1 MDAAGTGTVPCD
13 DGRVTDR
20 ETLRAAAQAVASV
33 MRRRQANEQARTDG
47 GWAPPDPE
55 LEALGVECD
64 EVLYGLRV
72 EAPDLADRLAA
83 VLGDDWE
90 P

>member
-1 MDAAGTGTVPCD
+1 M
-13 DGRVTDR
+13 DR
-20 ETLRAAAQAVASV
+20 EVLRAASQAVHSL
-33 MRRRQANEQARTDG
+33 MRRQQANRQLLTDG
-47 GWAPPDPE
+47 GWSPPDPE

-64 EVLYGLRV
+64 EVIYSQRA
-72 EAPDLADRLAA
+72 EPPDLADRLAA

>member
-1 MDAAGTGTVPCD
+1 MI
-13 DGRVTDR
+13 DR
-20 ETLRAAAQAVASV
+20 ETLRAASEAVHSLMRQQQAN
-33 MRRRQANEQARTDG
+33 RQALTDG
-47 GWAPPDPE
+47 GWVPLDPV

-64 EVLYGLRV
+64 EVLYGLRA

>member
-1 MDAAGTGTVPCD
+1 MGPVMN
-13 DGRVTDR
+13 R
-20 ETLRAAAQAVASV
+20 EVLRAASEAVHSLMRKQQAN
-33 MRRRQANEQARTDG
+33 RQALTDG
-47 GWAPPDPE
+47 GWSPPDPE

-64 EVLYGLRV
+64 EVLYGRRA

>member
-1 MDAAGTGTVPCD
+1 M
-13 DGRVTDR
+13 TDR
-20 ETLRAAAQAVASV
+20 ETLRAASEAVHSLMRKQQAN
-33 MRRRQANEQARTDG
+33 RQAATDG
-47 GWAPPDPE
+47 GWSPPDPV

-64 EVLYGLRV
+64 EVLYGQRS

-90 P
+90 PVA

>member
-1 MDAAGTGTVPCD
+1 MMN
-13 DGRVTDR
+13 R
-20 ETLRAAAQAVASV
+20 EVLRAASEAVHSLMRKQQAN
-33 MRRRQANEQARTDG
+33 RQAATDG
-47 GWAPPDPE
+47 GWVPPDAV

-64 EVLYGLRV
+64 EVIYSQRA
-72 EAPDLADRLAA
+72 EAADLADRLAA

>member
-1 MDAAGTGTVPCD
+1 MI
-13 DGRVTDR
+13 DR
-20 ETLRAAAQAVASV
+20 EVLRAASEAVHSRMRKQQAN
-33 MRRRQANEQARTDG
+33 RQALTDG
-47 GWAPPDPE
+47 GWAAPDPE

-64 EVLYGLRV
+64 EVLHGRRA
-72 EAPDLADRLAA
+72 EAPDLADRLAV

>member
-1 MDAAGTGTVPCD
+1 MI
-13 DGRVTDR
+13 DR
-20 ETLRAAAQAVASV
+20 EVLRAASEAVHSL
-33 MRRRQANEQARTDG
+33 MRRQQANRQLLTDG
-47 GWAPPDPE
+47 GWARLDPE

-64 EVLYGLRV
+64 EVIYGRRL

>member
-1 MDAAGTGTVPCD
+1 MI
-13 DGRVTDR
+13 DR
-20 ETLRAAAQAVASV
+20 ETLRAASEAVHSL
-33 MRRRQANEQARTDG
+33 MRRQQANRQALTDG
-47 GWAPPDPE
+47 GWVPLDPY

-64 EVLYGLRV
+64 EVIYGQRA

>member
-1 MDAAGTGTVPCD
+1 MGPVMN
-13 DGRVTDR
+13 R
-20 ETLRAAAQAVASV
+20 EVLRAASEAVHSLMRKQQAN
-33 MRRRQANEQARTDG
+33 RQALTDG
-47 GWAPPDPE
+47 GWVPLDPA

-64 EVLYGLRV
+64 EVLYGRRA

>member
-1 MDAAGTGTVPCD
+1 MI
-13 DGRVTDR
+13 DR
-20 ETLRAAAQAVASV
+20 DVLRAASEAVRVV
-33 MRRRQANEQARTDG
+33 MRRHQANRHLLTDG
-47 GWAPPDPE
+47 GWAAPDPE

-72 EAPDLADRLAA
+72 EAPDLVDRLAA

>member
-1 MDAAGTGTVPCD
+1 MM
-13 DGRVTDR
+13 DR
-20 ETLRAAAQAVASV
+20 ETLRAASEAVHAL
-33 MRRRQANEQARTDG
+33 MRRGQANRQLLTDG
-47 GWAPPDPE
+47 GWSPPDPE

-64 EVLYGLRV
+64 EVLYGLRA